1 MNAEA
6 TAPGKGMKITMIVLR
21 TLMGLLFLFASITYF
36 FKLVPTPPLAGD
48 MKTFNDGLM
57 ASHYLMPT
65 AKIIE
70 LLCGLAFVTG
80 RFAPLAAVLI
90 APLIVNIT
98 LIAVFLAPEGIA
110 VAAFLVIANGFVAY
124 YHRDRYAPL
133 FQAK

>member
-21 TLMGLLFLFASITYF
+21 TLMGLLFLFASITYL
-36 FKLVPTPPLAGD
+36 FKLFPTPPLAGD

-70 LLCGLAFVTG
+70 LTCGLAFVTG
-80 RFAPLAAVLI
+80 RFSALAAVLI
-90 APLIVNIT
+90 APIIVNIL
-98 LIAVFLAPEGIA
+98 LIAVFLEPAGVP

-124 YHRDRYAPL
+124 CHRDRYAPL
-133 FQAK
+133 FRS